1 VPGSNLTVSQQ
12 NAVAAAKQYLQTSA
26 FSKQGLIDQLD
37 SSAGDGYSVN
47 DATMAVDSLTVNWD
61 SEAAQAAK
69 QYLQISAFS
78 CQGMIQQLSSS
89 AGDQY
94 TQAQAQYGATKV
106 GLCSGS
112 STPTTSA
119 VPGSN
124 LTVSQQNAVAA
135 AKQYLQTSAFSKQG
149 LIDQLDS
156 SAGDGY
162 SVNDATMA
170 VDSLTVN
177 WDSEAAQAA
186 KQYLQISAFSCQGMI
201 QQLSSSAGDQY
212 TQAQAQYGATK
223 VGLC

>member
-106 GLCSGS
+106 GLC
-112 STPTTSA
+112 
-119 VPGSN
+119 
-124 LTVSQQNAVAA
+124 
-135 AKQYLQTSAFSKQG
+135 
-149 LIDQLDS
+149 
-156 SAGDGY
+156 
-162 SVNDATMA
+162 
-170 VDSLTVN
+170 
-177 WDSEAAQAA
+177 
-186 KQYLQISAFSCQGMI
+186 
-201 QQLSSSAGDQY
+201 
-212 TQAQAQYGATK
+212 
-223 VGLC
+223 